1 MAGVTNGMDVVRRS
15 AGDERATT
23 AVSAK
28 GVSSITRAPGAS
40 AWPVGRS
47 PNELSAPVR
56 GMTWA
61 MGALLAVLLALTPF
75 GLGAQNPSPPPESSG
90 QQALKPEQLD
100 ALVAPIALYPDT
112 LLAQVLMASTYPLEV
127 VQAERWASE
136 HKNLDGDRLKT
147 EVEKQAW
154 DDSVKSLAATPSVLT
169 MMSKKL
175 DWTQKLG
182 DAVLAQQPDVMDAI
196 QRLRSKAYATEKL
209 RSTEEQKVTVR
220 QDGNKQVI
228 AIEPSDPA
236 TLYVPYYD
244 PAVVYGQWPYP
255 DYPPYYYP
263 EDGYYPSGIIA
274 TGIAFGAGYAL
285 WRWTS
290 GGRFW
295 GGGINWGKGDININR
310 GAHVQHWQH
319 NPQHR
324 RGVAYNNPNVR
335 QKFAGNTKRAGNKG
349 QLDLRGRGGQ
359 QVLKPG
365 GDRSKRAEHRPANRQ
380 KAAEGGPSKQ
390 VSHAKRHA
398 SQASRPSHQR
408 AARNAPSHKVA
419 RPQPHRAPSRVAHN
433 RKSFGFAAPRG
444 ARVGGRGGIRG
455 GRGGRRSD
463 IRLKHDIVLL
473 GRLDNG
479 LGFYRFAYNGDD
491 RAYVGVMAQ
500 EVETIAPA
508 AVVVGR
514 DGYVRVDY
522 DKLGLKFQSYDH
534 WIASGGQ
541 LPRPENTSVS
551 GQRTAVRLQQ

>member
-15 AGDERATT
+15 ASDERATT
-23 AVSAK
+23 AVPAK

-61 MGALLAVLLALTPF
+61 IGALLAVLLALTPF

-182 DAVLAQQPDVMDAI
+182 DAVLAQQPDVMDAV

-209 RSTEEQKVTVR
+209 RSTKEQKVTVR
-220 QDGNKQVI
+220 QEGNRQVV
-228 AIEPSDPA
+228 AIEPTDPN

-244 PAVVYGQWPYP
+244 PAVVYGEWPYP
-255 DYPPYYYP
+255 DYPPYYYYP
-263 EDGYYPSGIIA
+263 EGYLPGIIG

-295 GGGINWGKGDININR
+295 GGNINWGGGGININR
-310 GAHVQHWQH
+310 GAHVAHWQH

-324 RGVAYNNPNVR
+324 RGVGYNNSNVR
-335 QKFAGNTKRAGNKG
+335 QRFAGDANRPGNKG
-349 QLDLRGRGGQ
+349 QMNFRGRDGQ

-365 GDRSKRAEHRPANRQ
+365 ADRGKLGENRAAHHAKAGDRAR
-380 KAAEGGPSKQ
+380 SKQ
-390 VSHAKRHA
+390 AGHVNPRP
-398 SQASRPSHQR
+398 QASRPSHQR
-408 AARNAPSHKVA
+408 TARSAPSHRVA
-419 RPQPHRAPSRVAHN
+419 HRQPHRAPSRAARGPGRVH
-433 RKSFGFAAPRG
+433 GFAAPRG
-444 ARVGGRGGIRG
+444 RIGGGGGGFRG

-463 IRLKHDIVLL
+463 VALKHDIVLL

-479 LGFYRFAYNGDD
+479 LGFYRFAYNGSNQV
-491 RAYVGVMAQ
+491 YVGVLAQ
-500 EVETIAPA
+500 EVQK
-508 AVVVGR
+508 VM
-514 DGYVRVDY
+514 
-522 DKLGLKFQSYDH
+522 
-534 WIASGGQ
+534 
-541 LPRPENTSVS
+541 
-551 GQRTAVRLQQ
+551 